1 MAVSTIIDYSEFFKG
16 GILMS
21 ECDNCS
27 HDNCSSCSNKPEP
40 TEQDINI
47 ENFLAQVKHKL
58 IVMSGKGGV
67 GKSTVA
73 ADIALILSQKGFK
86 VGLLD
91 VDLHGPSI
99 AGILGLTGI
108 PLNIVGNKMLPYKY
122 NDNLEVMTVQ
132 GLLTENDAALIWRG
146 PVKIGVIRQF
156 LADTQWSPL
165 DYLILDCPPGTGDEP
180 LTVVQT
186 IKDAKAIVVTTSQEI
201 ALADV
206 RKSLNFCELAN
217 IPIAGIVENM
227 SGFVC
232 PNCHSVHDI
241 FISGGGEK
249 LAAENNLLFLGKIP
263 IDPQIV
269 ESDDDGDPL
278 AKLGVETASAL
289 ENIVKKLM

>member
-1 MAVSTIIDYSEFFKG
+1 
-16 GILMS
+16 MS

-27 HDNCSSCSNKPEP
+27 HEDCASCSNKPEP
-40 TEQDINI
+40 SEQDLNI
-47 ENFLAQVKHKL
+47 EKFLSQVKNKL
-58 IVMSGKGGV
+58 VIMSGKGGV

-73 ADIALILSQKGFK
+73 ADIAVLLSKKGFK

-108 PLNIVGNKMLPYKY
+108 PINAVGNKMLPYQY

-132 GLLTENDAALIWRG
+132 SLLADNDAALIWRG

-165 DYLILDCPPGTGDEP
+165 DYLIIDCPPGTGDEP

-186 IKDAKAIVVTTSQEI
+186 IPDAKAIVVTTPQEI

-206 RKSLNFCELAN
+206 RKSLNFCELAK
-217 IPIAGIVENM
+217 IPVAGIVENM
-227 SGFVC
+227 SGFIC
-232 PNCHSVHDI
+232 PNCHTVHNI
-241 FISGGGEK
+241 FKSGGGEK
-249 LAAENNLLFLGKIP
+249 LAAEKHIPFLGKIP
-263 IDPQIV
+263 IDPQVV
-269 ESDDDGDPL
+269 ESDDNGDPL
-278 AKLGVETASAL
+278 DKLSNETNVAL
-289 ENIVKKLM
+289 EAIVKNLLEN